1 MKSKECLETI
11 GMTKT
16 NNIKSESLNKPRVMY
31 LVKELR
37 KKELQTIKQD
47 LDRLEI
53 LEKENKELKEEN
65 KILKEGIKS
74 LLNYCDDLYLYEE
87 KPYHITEEGIIHTF
101 FDYEKEDLEKIKL
114 MFEVLENENKD
125 TKNI

>member
-1 MKSKECLETI
+1 MKITSKECLNKIQHYINGTEITGKELLKCYETI
-11 GMTKT
+11 YK
-16 NNIKSESLNKPRVMY
+16 
-31 LVKELR
+31 
-37 KKELQTIKQD
+37 D

-53 LEKENKELKEEN
+53 LEKEN

-114 MFEVLENENKD
+114 MFEVLENEND
-125 TKNI
+125 

>member
-1 MKSKECLETI
+1 MKITSKECLE
-11 GMTKT
+11 KFKLLYENKCKSP
-16 NNIKSESLNKPRVMY
+16 NNIFGFDVCY
-31 LVKELR
+31 I
-37 KKELQTIKQD
+37 TIKQD
-47 LDRLEI
+47 LDQLEI

-114 MFEVLENENKD
+114 MFEVLEND
-125 TKNI
+125 

>member
-1 MKSKECLETI
+1 MTSKEALEELLYYANLNFERENERKTEFANKIEQI
-11 GMTKT
+11 GISDNEENFKI
-16 NNIKSESLNKPRVMY
+16 IKK
-31 LVKELR
+31 
-37 KKELQTIKQD
+37 D

-114 MFEVLENENKD
+114 MFEVLENE
-125 TKNI
+125 

>member
-1 MKSKECLETI
+1 MNGKEAKVHIIDTI
-11 GMTKT
+11 NGDM
-16 NNIKSESLNKPRVMY
+16 NKEYFINEILP
-31 LVKELR
+31 KIE
-37 KKELQTIKQD
+37 KD

-114 MFEVLENENKD
+114 MFEVLENE
-125 TKNI
+125 

>member
-1 MKSKECLETI
+1 MKMTSKDYLKQIAESEGVCPLTNDIKDNSLLFPIGFETI
-11 GMTKT
+11 YK
-16 NNIKSESLNKPRVMY
+16 
-31 LVKELR
+31 
-37 KKELQTIKQD
+37 D

-114 MFEVLENENKD
+114 MFEVLENE
-125 TKNI
+125 

>member
-1 MKSKECLETI
+1 MMISKECLNKIQHYINGTEITGKELLKCYETI
-11 GMTKT
+11 YK
-16 NNIKSESLNKPRVMY
+16 
-31 LVKELR
+31 
-37 KKELQTIKQD
+37 D

-87 KPYHITEEGIIHTF
+87 KPYHITEEGIIHNF

-114 MFEVLENENKD
+114 MFEVLENDK
-125 TKNI
+125 